1 MIRKKL
7 KVLTEQEYSVIG
19 TKEPRGTYDRETREK
34 LYWIIEKLRQGK
46 KERTWFERGIYKK
59 FCHADF
65 GLLVRDDIE
74 SGGVIAFQGEVRV
87 EGRFVGEIKTSG
99 TLFIAQSGNVVGTV
113 RARSVV
119 CEGAIKGI
127 VHATQKVVIHA
138 KGTIEGDVDT
148 PSFQID
154 PGGRLEGRCF
164 MMSKAS
170 VRKKGPAQVYSGAT
184 LGSIN

>member
-19 TKEPRGTYDRETREK
+19 TKEPRGIYDRETREK
-34 LYWIIEKLRQGK
+34 LYWIIEKLRQSK
-46 KERTWFERGIYKK
+46 KACSWFERGIYKK

-65 GLLVRDDIE
+65 GLLIREDVE
-74 SGGVIAFQGEVRV
+74 SGGVITFQGEVRV
-87 EGRFVGEIKTSG
+87 EGRFGGEIKAGG
-99 TLFIAQSGNVVGTV
+99 TLFIAQGGNIVGTI
-113 RARSVV
+113 RARNVV
-119 CEGAIKGI
+119 CEGTIKGI

-138 KGTIEGDVDT
+138 KGSIEGNVDT
-148 PSFQID
+148 PTFQID

-170 VRKKGPAQVYSGAT
+170 VREKGQTQALSSAT
-184 LGSIN
+184 LGIIN